1 MTNWKRLFT
10 ASFIALLFLF
20 SGLAAGPDQETQKQ
34 ASEISLDQKPPID
47 PRITVGELQNG
58 LRYYVRENGQP
69 ENRAELRL
77 VVNVGS
83 VQEDEDQL
91 GLAHFV
97 EHMAFNGTEHFAKQE
112 LVEFMESIGMRF
124 GPGLN
129 AMTGFD
135 ETIYM
140 LRIPTDSPDVIKT
153 AFQILEDWSH
163 ALSFEHEEID
173 KERGVIIEEWR
184 LGQGAVTRMRDKQF
198 PILFKGS
205 LYAERLPIGK
215 KDIIENFKYETL
227 KRFYKD
233 WYRPDL
239 MAVIA
244 VGDFDKMEVEAL
256 IKKHFSGLVNPPNP
270 RPRILAEVPDH
281 EETLSAIATDKEN
294 PSTTVAVYHKFPL
307 RDTETVG
314 ALRQMIVENMYN
326 GMLNQRFSEM
336 AQKPDS
342 PFLAAF
348 SGRGLFVK
356 SKEVYSFTAMVDEK
370 KIKDGLEALFV
381 ESERITRFGFTQS
394 ELDRQKINILRSLER
409 AYAEREKSQSAS
421 YASEYIRNFLQGEP
435 IPGIEYEFELYK
447 RFVPEITLEEINRLG
462 KEWII
467 DRNRVIMVNAP
478 EKEGFQV
485 PTETELLDVLAG
497 VADVEIKP
505 YEDTVTDEPLLAEIP
520 PPGQIVSTKTL
531 DKMEITE
538 WELSNGVRVVLK
550 PTDFKDDEIL
560 FRALSPGGTSLAE
573 DEDYIPATM
582 AAQIIS
588 MGGLRNFSAIDLQ
601 KMLSGKV
608 VGVSPLISEFEEG
621 LSGSA
626 SPKDLETM
634 FQLIYLRFT
643 APRADADIFKVMTNQ
658 MKTFLKNRD
667 ADPMTAFQDTLQTT
681 LSQNHIR
688 TRPPTVETIEEMDL
702 GKSYAFYK
710 DRFADAGDF
719 TFIFIGNIDLETM
732 KPLVERYLGA
742 LPTVDREESWRDV
755 GIDPPKGVIKKSV
768 HKGIEPKSQTSIV
781 FTGPF
786 QYDSAH
792 RMAIR
797 AMGMVLQTRL
807 REVLREDLGGT
818 YSVGVRPSYD
828 KIPDEEYSISIS
840 FGSDPKRVE
849 ELTKVIFQEIGKLK
863 TDVSEDEVRDAREA
877 IYRSTET
884 GLKQNRWLLTKLTF
898 KYRQG
903 ENPNKL
909 LLLWEEPIELLS
921 PEVIQEAAQ
930 KYFNMENYVLVSL
943 FPAKDIK
950 DLAFWSLI
958 TFNYRL
964 FSLKTGCR

>member
-1 MTNWKRLFT
+1 MTKWKRLLT
-10 ASFIALLFLF
+10 ASFIALLVVF
-20 SGLAAGPDQETQKQ
+20 SGFSQT
-34 ASEISLDQKPPID
+34 SLDQIPPID
-47 PRITVGELQNG
+47 PLITVGELKNG

-83 VQEDEDQL
+83 MQEDEDQL

-129 AMTGFD
+129 AMTSFD
-135 ETIYM
+135 ETVYM
-140 LRIPTDSPDVIKT
+140 LRVPTDKPEVIKT

-184 LGQGAVTRMRDKQF
+184 LGQGAGARMRDKQF
-198 PILFKGS
+198 PILFKDS

-215 KDIIENFKYETL
+215 KDIIENFKYDVI

-256 IKKHFSGLVNPPNP
+256 IKEHFSGLVNPPNP
-270 RPRILAEVPDH
+270 RPRVLAEVPDH
-281 EETLSAIATDKEN
+281 EETLTAIATDKETS
-294 PSTTVAVYHKFPL
+294 STTVSVYHKLPL
-307 RDTETVG
+307 REMETVG
-314 ALRQMIVENMYN
+314 ALRQMIVDNMYN

-336 AQKPDS
+336 TQKPDS

-356 SKEVYSFTAMVDEK
+356 SKEVYSLTALVDEK
-370 KIKDGLEALFV
+370 KIRDGLEALFV
-381 ESERITRFGFTQS
+381 ESERVARFGFTQS

-409 AYAEREKSQSAS
+409 AYDERDKGRSTS
-421 YASEYIRNFLQGEP
+421 YVSEYIRNFLQGEP

-447 RFVPEITLEEINRLG
+447 RFVPEISLEEINRLG
-462 KEWII
+462 KEWITV
-467 DRNRVIMVNAP
+467 RNRVILVSAP
-478 EKEGFQV
+478 EKEDLQM
-485 PTETELLDVLAG
+485 PTEEELLDVL
-497 VADVEIKP
+497 VSVDDKEIKP
-505 YEDTVTDEPLLAEIP
+505 YEDTVTDEPLLEDIP
-520 PPGQIVSTKTL
+520 QPGKIVSTKRL
-531 DKMEITE
+531 EKMGIIE

-560 FRALSPGGTSLAE
+560 FRALSPGGTSLAK
-573 DEDYIPATM
+573 DEDYIPAST

-588 MGGLRNFSAIDLQ
+588 MGGLRKFTAIDLQ

-608 VGVSPLISEFEEG
+608 VSVRPFISELEES

-626 SPKDLETM
+626 SSKDIETM
-634 FQLIYLRFT
+634 FQLIYLNFT
-643 APRADADIFKVMTNQ
+643 APRADADIFKVYVNQ
-658 MKTFLKNRD
+658 MKTLLKNRD
-667 ADPMTAFQDTLQTT
+667 ANPMTAFQDTLRST

-688 TRPPTVETIEEMDL
+688 TRPRTVETIEEMNL
-702 GKSYAFYK
+702 EKSYAFYK

-719 TFIFIGNIDLETM
+719 TFIFLGNIDLETI

-742 LPTVDREESWRDV
+742 LPTVDREESWKDV
-755 GIDPPKGVIKKSV
+755 GIDFPKGVIKKSV

-786 QYDSAH
+786 QYDSTH
-792 RMAIR
+792 RTAIR
-797 AMGMVLQTRL
+797 AMGMVFQTRL
-807 REVLREDLGGT
+807 REVLREELGGT
-818 YSVGVRPSYD
+818 YSVGASPSYV
-828 KIPDEEYSISIS
+828 KIPDAEYRISIS
-840 FGSDPKRVE
+840 FGSDPQRVE
-849 ELTKVIFQEIGKLK
+849 ELTKAIFQEIEKLK
-863 TDVSEDEVRDAREA
+863 IEDISEDEVRDAREA
-877 IYRSTET
+877 LYRSTET
-884 GLKQNRWLLTKLTF
+884 GFKQNSWLLAQLAY
-898 KYRQG
+898 KYLQG
-903 ENPNKL
+903 TDPNE
-909 LLLWEEPIELLS
+909 LLLWEEPLKLLS

-930 KYFNMENYVLVSL
+930 EYFNMENYVQISL
-943 FPAKDIK
+943 FPEKEIKDIK
-950 DLAFWSLI
+950 
-958 TFNYRL
+958 
-964 FSLKTGCR
+964 

>member
-1 MTNWKRLFT
+1 MTKWKRLLT
-10 ASFIALLFLF
+10 ASFVALLLVGA
-20 SGLAAGPDQETQKQ
+20 GLAAAQNQETQKQ
-34 ASEISLDQKPPID
+34 ASEISLDQIPPVD
-47 PRITVGELQNG
+47 PHITVGVLQNG

-83 VQEDEDQL
+83 IQEDEDQL

-140 LRIPTDSPDVIKT
+140 LRVPTDSPEVIKT

-184 LGQGAVTRMRDKQF
+184 LGQGAGARMRDKQF

-215 KDIIENFKYETL
+215 KDIIENFNYDVL

-244 VGDFDKMEVEAL
+244 VGDFDKQVVEDL
-256 IKKHFSGLVNPPNP
+256 IKVHFSGLVNPPNS
-270 RPRILAEVPDH
+270 RPRVLAEVPDH
-281 EETLSAIATDKEN
+281 EETLSAIATDKETS
-294 PSTTVAVYHKFPL
+294 STTVSVYFKFPL
-307 RDTETVG
+307 RDMETVG
-314 ALRQMIVENMYN
+314 ALRQMIVDNMYN
-326 GMLNQRFSEM
+326 GMLNQRFSEV

-356 SKEVYSFTAMVDEK
+356 SKEVYSLTALVDEK

-381 ESERITRFGFTQS
+381 ESERVARFGFTLS

-421 YASEYIRNFLQGEP
+421 YASEYIRSFLEGEP

-447 RFVPEITLEEINRLG
+447 RFVPEVTLEEINSLG
-462 KEWII
+462 KEWIT
-467 DRNRVIMVNAP
+467 DRNRVILVNAP
-478 EKEGFQV
+478 EKEDLQM
-485 PTETELLDVLAG
+485 PTEEELLNVLAS
-497 VADVEIKP
+497 VADLEIKP

-520 PPGQIVSTKTL
+520 QPGKIVSTKRL
-531 DKMEITE
+531 EKMEITE

-560 FRALSPGGTSLAE
+560 FQALSPGGTSLAE
-573 DEDYIPATM
+573 DEDYIPAST

-588 MGGLRNFSAIDLQ
+588 MGGLRNFTAINLQ

-608 VGVSPLISEFEEG
+608 VSVRPFISELEES

-634 FQLIYLRFT
+634 FQLIYLTFT
-643 APRADADIFKVMTNQ
+643 APRADADIFKVMINQ
-658 MKTFLKNRD
+658 MKTLLKNRD
-667 ADPMTAFQDTLQTT
+667 ANPMNAFQDTLRST

-688 TRPPTVETIEEMDL
+688 TRPRTVETIEEMDL
-702 GKSYAFYK
+702 EKSYAFYK

-719 TFIFIGNIDLETM
+719 TFIFIGNINLETM
-732 KPLVERYLGA
+732 KSLVERYLGA

-792 RMAIR
+792 RTAIR
-797 AMGMVLQTRL
+797 AMGMVFQTRL

-818 YSVGVRPSYD
+818 YSVGASPSYV
-828 KIPDEEYSISIS
+828 KIPDAEYRISIS
-840 FGSDPKRVE
+840 FGSDPQRVE
-849 ELTKVIFQEIGKLK
+849 ELTKTIFQEIEKLK
-863 TDVSEDEVRDAREA
+863 TEVSEDEVRDAREA
-877 IYRSTET
+877 LYRSTET
-884 GLKQNRWLLTKLTF
+884 GLKQNRWLLAQLVY

-903 ENPNKL
+903 SDPNE
-909 LLLWEEPIELLS
+909 LLLWEEPLKLLS
-921 PEVIQEAAQ
+921 PEVIQEAARQ
-930 KYFNMENYVLVSL
+930 YFNMENYVQVTL
-943 FPAKDIK
+943 FPAKEIK
-950 DLAFWSLI
+950 DINPVS
-958 TFNYRL
+958 YRL
-964 FSLKTGCR
+964 FSLETGGR

>member
-1 MTNWKRLFT
+1 MTKWKRLFT

-20 SGLAAGPDQETQKQ
+20 SGLAAGLNQESQKQ
-34 ASEISLDQKPPID
+34 ASRISLDQKPPID

-58 LRYYVRENGQP
+58 LRYYIRENGQP

-129 AMTGFD
+129 AMTSFD

-140 LRIPTDSPDVIKT
+140 LKIPTDSSDVIKT

-184 LGQGAVTRMRDKQF
+184 LGQGAAARMRDKQF
-198 PILFKGS
+198 PILFKDS

-244 VGDFDKMEVEAL
+244 VGDFDKQEVEAI
-256 IKKHFSGLVNPPNP
+256 IKEHFSGLVNPPNP
-270 RPRILAEVPDH
+270 RPRVLAEVPDH

-294 PSTTVAVYHKFPL
+294 SMTTVAVYHKFPL

-314 ALRQMIVENMYN
+314 ALQQIIVENMYN

-342 PFLAAF
+342 PFLMAF

-356 SKEVYSFTAMVDEK
+356 SKEVYTLTAMVDEK
-370 KIKDGLEALFV
+370 KIKDGLKALFV
-381 ESERITRFGFTQS
+381 ESERVSRFGFTQT

-409 AYAEREKSQSAS
+409 AFAEKEKSQSAS

-435 IPGIEYEFELYK
+435 IPGIEYEFELYT
-447 RFVPEITLEEINRLG
+447 RFVPEITLGDINRLG
-462 KEWII
+462 KEWIT
-467 DRNRVIMVNAP
+467 DHNRVIMVNAP
-478 EKEGFQV
+478 EKEDLQV
-485 PTETELLDVLAG
+485 PTEAELLDVLAS
-497 VADVEIKP
+497 VADIEIKP

-520 PPGQIVSTKTL
+520 QPGQIVSTKML
-531 DKMEITE
+531 DKLEITE

-550 PTDFKDDEIL
+550 PTGFKDDEIL
-560 FRALSPGGTSLAE
+560 FRAFSPGGTSLAE
-573 DEDYIPATM
+573 DEDFIPASI
-582 AAQIIS
+582 AAQIIFMS
-588 MGGLRNFSAIDLQ
+588 GLRNFSDIDLQ

-608 VGVSPLISEFEEG
+608 VRVRPLISEFEEG

-634 FQLIYLRFT
+634 FQLIYLRFMS
-643 APRADADIFKVMTNQ
+643 PRADTDIFKVMINQ
-658 MKTFLKNRD
+658 MKTVLKNRD
-667 ADPMTAFQDTLQTT
+667 ANPMTAFQDMLQTT

-688 TRPPTVETIEEMDL
+688 SRPLTVETIEEMDL
-702 GKSYAFYK
+702 EKSYAFYK

-732 KPLVERYLGA
+732 KPLVESYLGA
-742 LPTVDREESWRDV
+742 LPTVAREESWKDV

-792 RMAIR
+792 RTAIQ
-797 AMGMVLQTRL
+797 AMTMVLQTRL

-818 YSVGVRPSYD
+818 YGVGVRTFYD

-849 ELTKVIFQEIGKLK
+849 ELTKVIFQEIEKLK
-863 TDVSEDEVRDAREA
+863 TDVSKDEVNDAREA
-877 IYRSTET
+877 NYRSTET
-884 GLKQNRWLLTKLTF
+884 GLKQNSWLLTQLAF
-898 KYRQG
+898 RYRLG
-903 ENPNKL
+903 EDPSD
-909 LLLWEEPIELLS
+909 LLLWEEPLKLLS
-921 PEVIQEAAQ
+921 PEVIQAAAQ

-950 DLAFWSLI
+950 TLALLI
-958 TFNYRL
+958 KGTSYL
-964 FSLKTGCR
+964 IH

>member
-1 MTNWKRLFT
+1 MTKWKRLFT
-10 ASFIALLFLF
+10 SYFIALLFLF
-20 SGLAAGPDQETQKQ
+20 SGLAAGLDQETQKQ

-47 PRITVGELQNG
+47 PLITVGELQNG
-58 LRYYVRENGQP
+58 LRYYIRENGQP

-129 AMTGFD
+129 AWTGFD
-135 ETIYM
+135 DTTYM

-163 ALSFEHEEID
+163 ALSFEPEEID

-184 LGQGAVTRMRDKQF
+184 LGQGAATRMRDKQF

-215 KDIIENFKYETL
+215 KDILENFKYETL

-239 MAVIA
+239 MAIIA
-244 VGDFDKMEVEAL
+244 VGDFDKLEVEAL

-270 RPRILAEVPDH
+270 RPRLLAEVPDH
-281 EETLSAIATDKEN
+281 EETLSAIATDKEQ
-294 PSTTVAVYHKFPL
+294 SMTTVAVYHKFPL

-314 ALRQMIVENMYN
+314 ALRQSIVENMYN

-356 SKEVYSFTAMVDEK
+356 SKEVYSLTAVVDEK

-381 ESERITRFGFTQS
+381 ESERVSRFGFTQS

-409 AYAEREKSQSAS
+409 AVAERDKSQSAT
-421 YASEYIRNFLQGEP
+421 YASEFIRNFLQGEP
-435 IPGIEYEFELYK
+435 IPGIEYESKLYT
-447 RFVPEITLEEINRLG
+447 RFVPEITLEDINRLG
-462 KEWII
+462 KEWIT
-467 DRNRVIMVNAP
+467 DHNRVILVNAP
-478 EKEGFQV
+478 EKEDLQV
-485 PTETELLDVLAG
+485 PTEAELLDVLVS
-497 VADVEIKP
+497 VADIEIKP

-520 PPGQIVSTKTL
+520 QPGQIVSTKTL
-531 DKMEITE
+531 DEIEITE
-538 WELSNGVRVVLK
+538 WELSNGIRVVLK

-560 FRALSPGGTSLAE
+560 FRALSPGGASLAE
-573 DEDYIPATM
+573 DEDYIPASS
-582 AAQIIS
+582 AADIIS
-588 MGGLRNFSAIDLQ
+588 MGGLRNFSDIELQ
-601 KMLSGKV
+601 KMLTGKV
-608 VGVSPLISEFEEG
+608 VRVSPLISEFEEG

-634 FQLIYLRFT
+634 FQLIYLTFT
-643 APRADADIFKVMTNQ
+643 APRADADIFKAMTNQ
-658 MKTFLKNRD
+658 MKTILKNRD
-667 ADPMTAFQDTLQTT
+667 ADPMTAFQDTLQST

-688 TRPPTVETIEEMDL
+688 MRPITVETLEELDL
-702 GKSYAFYK
+702 EKSYAFYK

-732 KPLVERYLGA
+732 KPLVESYLGA
-742 LPTVDREESWRDV
+742 LPTVDRVESWKDT

-768 HKGIEPKSQTSIV
+768 HKGIDPKSQTSIV

-786 QYDSAH
+786 QYDSTH
-792 RMAIR
+792 RTAIR
-797 AMGMVLQTRL
+797 AMAMVLQTRL

-818 YSVGVRPSYD
+818 YSVGVRPSHD

-863 TDVSEDEVRDAREA
+863 TDVSEDEVNDAREA
-877 IYRSTET
+877 IFRSTET
-884 GLKQNRWLLTKLTF
+884 GLKQNRWLLTELAF
-898 KYRQG
+898 KYRLG
-903 ENPNKL
+903 EDPSKL
-909 LLLWEEPIELLS
+909 LLLWEEPLKLLS

-930 KYFNMENYVLVSL
+930 QYFNMENYVLVSL

-950 DLAFWSLI
+950 DLAFLNRGTLYLI
-958 TFNYRL
+958 HRIALNN
-964 FSLKTGCR
+964 

>member
-1 MTNWKRLFT
+1 MTNWKRLST

-20 SGLAAGPDQETQKQ
+20 SGLAAGLDQETQKQ
-34 ASEISLDQKPPID
+34 ASEIPLDQKPPID
-47 PRITVGELQNG
+47 PLITVGELQNG

-83 VQEDEDQL
+83 VLEDEDQL

-135 ETIYM
+135 DTTYM
-140 LRIPTDSPDVIKT
+140 LRIPTDKPDVIET

-163 ALSFEHEEID
+163 ALSFEPEEID

-184 LGQGAVTRMRDKQF
+184 LGQGAGARMRDKQF

-215 KDIIENFKYETL
+215 KDILENFKYETL

-270 RPRILAEVPDH
+270 RPRVLAEVPDH
-281 EETLSAIATDKEN
+281 EETLSTIATDKEQ
-294 PSTTVAVYHKFPL
+294 SMTTVAVYHKFPL

-314 ALRQMIVENMYN
+314 ALRQSIVENMYN

-356 SKEVYSFTAMVDEK
+356 SKEVYSLTAVVDEK

-381 ESERITRFGFTQS
+381 ESERVSRFGFTQS
-394 ELDRQKINILRSLER
+394 ELDRQKINLLRSLER
-409 AYAEREKSQSAS
+409 AVAERDKSQSAT
-421 YASEYIRNFLQGEP
+421 YASEFIRNFLQGEP
-435 IPGIEYEFELYK
+435 IPGIEYEYELYT
-447 RFVPEITLEEINRLG
+447 RFVPEITLEDINRLG
-462 KEWII
+462 KEWIT
-467 DRNRVIMVNAP
+467 DHNRVIMVSAP
-478 EKEGFQV
+478 EKEDLQM
-485 PTETELLDVLAG
+485 PTEEELLDVLVS
-497 VADVEIKP
+497 VADIEIKP

-520 PPGQIVSTKTL
+520 QPGQIVSTKTL
-531 DKMEITE
+531 DEIEITE
-538 WELSNGVRVVLK
+538 WELSNGIRVVLK

-560 FRALSPGGTSLAE
+560 FRALSPGGASLAE
-573 DEDYIPATM
+573 DEDYIPASS
-582 AAQIIS
+582 AADIIS
-588 MGGLRNFSAIDLQ
+588 MGGLRDFSDIELQ
-601 KMLSGKV
+601 KMLTGKV
-608 VGVSPLISEFEEG
+608 VRVSPLISEFEEG

-634 FQLIYLRFT
+634 FQLIYLTFT
-643 APRADADIFKVMTNQ
+643 APRADADIFKAMTNQ
-658 MKTFLKNRD
+658 MKTILKNRD
-667 ADPMTAFQDTLQTT
+667 ANPMTAFQDTLQST

-688 TRPPTVETIEEMDL
+688 MRPITVETLEELDL
-702 GKSYAFYK
+702 EKSLAFYK

-742 LPTVDREESWRDV
+742 LPTVDRKESWKDT

-792 RMAIR
+792 RTAIR
-797 AMGMVLQTRL
+797 AMAMVLQTRL

-818 YSVGVRPSYD
+818 YSVGVRPSND

-863 TDVSEDEVRDAREA
+863 TDVSEDEVNDAREA
-877 IYRSTET
+877 IFRSTET
-884 GLKQNRWLLTKLTF
+884 GLKQNRWLLTQLAF
-898 KYRQG
+898 RYRLG
-903 ENPNKL
+903 EDPGKHL
-909 LLLWEEPIELLS
+909 LQWEEPLKLLN

-930 KYFNMENYVLVSL
+930 EYFNMENYVLVSL
-943 FPAKDIK
+943 FPAKVIK
-950 DLAFWSLI
+950 DLAFLNRGTLYLI
-958 TFNYRL
+958 YRIAQNN
-964 FSLKTGCR
+964 

>member
-1 MTNWKRLFT
+1 MTKWKRLVT

-20 SGLAAGPDQETQKQ
+20 SGLAAEQNQETRKQ
-34 ASEISLDQKPPID
+34 ASEISLDQIPPID
-47 PRITVGELQNG
+47 PNVTVGKLQNG

-83 VQEDEDQL
+83 MQEDEDQL
-91 GLAHFV
+91 GLAHFL

-129 AMTGFD
+129 AMTSFD

-140 LRIPTDSPDVIKT
+140 LRVPTDSPEVIKT

-184 LGQGAVTRMRDKQF
+184 LGQGAGARMRDKQF

-227 KRFYKD
+227 KRFYED

-244 VGDFDKMEVEAL
+244 VGDFDKMEVENL
-256 IKKHFSGLVNPPNP
+256 IKEHFSGLVNPLNP
-270 RPRILAEVPDH
+270 RPRVLAEVPDH
-281 EETLSAIATDKEN
+281 EETLTAIATDKETS
-294 PSTTVAVYHKFPL
+294 STSVSVYFKHPL
-307 RDTETVG
+307 REMETVG

-326 GMLNQRFSEM
+326 GMLNQRFSEVT
-336 AQKPDS
+336 QKPDS

-356 SKEVYSFTAMVDEK
+356 SKEVYSLSAMVDEK
-370 KIKDGLEALFV
+370 KIKDGLEALFI
-381 ESERITRFGFTQS
+381 ESERISRFGFTQT

-409 AYAEREKSQSAS
+409 AFAEKDKSQSTS
-421 YASEYIRNFLQGEP
+421 YVSEYIRNLLQGEP
-435 IPGIEYEFELYK
+435 IPGIEYEFELYN

-462 KEWII
+462 KEWIT
-467 DRNRVIMVNAP
+467 DQNRVIMVNAP
-478 EKEGFQV
+478 EKEDLQI
-485 PTETELLDVLAG
+485 PTEEELLNVLAA
-497 VADVEIKP
+497 VADIEIKP
-505 YEDTVTDEPLLAEIP
+505 YEDTVTDEPLLEEIP
-520 PPGQIVSTKTL
+520 QPGKIVSTKTL
-531 DKMEITE
+531 DDKGITE
-538 WELSNGVRVVLK
+538 WELSNGVLVVLK

-560 FRALSPGGTSLAE
+560 FRAFSPGGTSLAK
-573 DEDYIPATM
+573 DEDYIPAST

-588 MGGLRNFSAIDLQ
+588 MGGLRNFTAIDLR
-601 KMLSGKV
+601 KKLSGKV
-608 VGVSPLISEFEEG
+608 VRVTPYIYELEER

-634 FQLIYLRFT
+634 FQLIYLTFT
-643 APRADADIFKVMTNQ
+643 APRADPNIFKVMVNQ
-658 MKTFLKNRD
+658 MKTVLKNRD
-667 ADPMTAFQDTLQTT
+667 ANPMTAFQDTLRST

-688 TRPPTVETIEEMDL
+688 TKPMTVETIAEMDL
-702 GKSYAFYK
+702 EKSYAFYN

-719 TFIFIGNIDLETM
+719 TFIFIGNIDLETT

-742 LPTVDREESWRDV
+742 LPTVHREESWKDV
-755 GIDPPKGVIKKSV
+755 GIELPKGMIKKSV
-768 HKGIEPKSQTSIV
+768 YKGIEPKSQTSIV
-781 FTGPF
+781 FSGPF
-786 QYDSAH
+786 QYEPAH
-792 RMAIR
+792 RLIIR
-797 AMGMVLQTRL
+797 AMGMVFQTRL

-818 YSVGVRPSYD
+818 YSVSASPSYV
-828 KIPDEEYSISIS
+828 KIPDAEYRISIS
-840 FGSDPKRVE
+840 FGSDPQRVE
-849 ELTKVIFQEIGKLK
+849 ELTKVIFQEIEKLK

-877 IYRSTET
+877 LYRSTET
-884 GLKQNRWLLTKLTF
+884 GFKQNSWLITQIAY
-898 KYRQG
+898 KYSEGGHLDELYQ
-903 ENPNKL
+903 
-909 LLLWEEPIELLS
+909 WEETLGVLS

-930 KYFNMENYVLVSL
+930 EYFNMDNYIQVSL
-943 FPAKDIK
+943 FPEKDIK
-950 DLAFWSLI
+950 
-958 TFNYRL
+958 
-964 FSLKTGCR
+964 

>member
-1 MTNWKRLFT
+1 MTNWKRLST

-20 SGLAAGPDQETQKQ
+20 SGLAAGLDQETQKQ
-34 ASEISLDQKPPID
+34 ASEIPLDQKPPID
-47 PRITVGELQNG
+47 PLITVGELQNG

-83 VQEDEDQL
+83 VLEDEDQL

-135 ETIYM
+135 DTTYM
-140 LRIPTDSPDVIKT
+140 LRIPTDKPDVIET

-163 ALSFEHEEID
+163 ALSFEPEEID

-184 LGQGAVTRMRDKQF
+184 LGQGAGARMRDKQF

-215 KDIIENFKYETL
+215 KDILENFKYETL

-270 RPRILAEVPDH
+270 RPRVLAEVPDH
-281 EETLSAIATDKEN
+281 EETLSTIATDKEQ
-294 PSTTVAVYHKFPL
+294 SMTTVAVYHKFPL

-314 ALRQMIVENMYN
+314 ALRQSIVENMYN

-356 SKEVYSFTAMVDEK
+356 SKEVYSLTAVVDEK

-381 ESERITRFGFTQS
+381 ESERVSRFGFTQS
-394 ELDRQKINILRSLER
+394 ELDRQKINLLRSLER
-409 AYAEREKSQSAS
+409 AVAERDKSQSAT
-421 YASEYIRNFLQGEP
+421 YASEFIRNFLQGEP
-435 IPGIEYEFELYK
+435 IPGIEYEYELYT
-447 RFVPEITLEEINRLG
+447 RFVPEITLEDINRLG
-462 KEWII
+462 KEWIT
-467 DRNRVIMVNAP
+467 DHNRVIMVSAP
-478 EKEGFQV
+478 EKEDLQM
-485 PTETELLDVLAG
+485 PTEEELLDVLVS
-497 VADVEIKP
+497 VADIEIKP
-505 YEDTVTDEPLLAEIP
+505 YEDTVTDEPLLAEILQ
-520 PPGQIVSTKTL
+520 PGQIVSTKTL
-531 DKMEITE
+531 DEIEITE
-538 WELSNGVRVVLK
+538 WELSNGIRVVLK

-560 FRALSPGGTSLAE
+560 FRALSPGGASLAE
-573 DEDYIPATM
+573 DEDYIPASS
-582 AAQIIS
+582 AADIIS
-588 MGGLRNFSAIDLQ
+588 MGGLRDFSDIELQ
-601 KMLSGKV
+601 KMLTGKV
-608 VGVSPLISEFEEG
+608 VRVSPLISEFEEG

-634 FQLIYLRFT
+634 FQLIYLTFT
-643 APRADADIFKVMTNQ
+643 APRADADIFKAMTNQ
-658 MKTFLKNRD
+658 MKTILKNRD
-667 ADPMTAFQDTLQTT
+667 ANPMTAFQDTLQST

-688 TRPPTVETIEEMDL
+688 MRPITVETLEELDL
-702 GKSYAFYK
+702 EKSLAFYK

-742 LPTVDREESWRDV
+742 LPTVDRKESWKDT

-792 RMAIR
+792 RTAIR
-797 AMGMVLQTRL
+797 AMAMVLQTRL

-818 YSVGVRPSYD
+818 YSVGVRPSND

-863 TDVSEDEVRDAREA
+863 TDVSEDEVNDAREA
-877 IYRSTET
+877 IFRSTET
-884 GLKQNRWLLTKLTF
+884 GLKQNRWLLTQLAF
-898 KYRQG
+898 RYRLG
-903 ENPNKL
+903 EDPGKHL
-909 LLLWEEPIELLS
+909 LQWEEPLKLLN

-930 KYFNMENYVLVSL
+930 EYFNMENYVLVSL
-943 FPAKDIK
+943 FPAKVIK
-950 DLAFWSLI
+950 DLAFLNRGTLYLI
-958 TFNYRL
+958 YRIAQNN
-964 FSLKTGCR
+964 

>member
-1 MTNWKRLFT
+1 MTKWKRIFT

-20 SGLAAGPDQETQKQ
+20 SALAAGLNQESQKQ
-34 ASEISLDQKPPID
+34 ASRISLDQKPPID

-58 LRYYVRENGQP
+58 LRYYIRENGQP

-129 AMTGFD
+129 AMTSFD

-140 LRIPTDSPDVIKT
+140 LKIPTDSYDVIKT

-184 LGQGAVTRMRDKQF
+184 LGQGAAARMRDKQF

-227 KRFYKD
+227 KRFYTD

-244 VGDFDKMEVEAL
+244 VGDFDKQEVEAM
-256 IKKHFSGLVNPPNP
+256 IKEHFSGLANPPNP
-270 RPRILAEVPDH
+270 RPRVLAEVPDH

-294 PSTTVAVYHKFPL
+294 SMTTVAVYHKFPL

-314 ALRQMIVENMYN
+314 ALQQIIVENMYN

-342 PFLAAF
+342 PFLMAF

-356 SKEVYSFTAMVDEK
+356 SKEVYTLTAMVDEK
-370 KIKDGLEALFV
+370 KIKDGLKALFV
-381 ESERITRFGFTQS
+381 ESERVSRFGFTQT

-409 AYAEREKSQSAS
+409 AFAEREKSQSAS

-435 IPGIEYEFELYK
+435 IPGIEYEFELYT
-447 RFVPEITLEEINRLG
+447 RFVPEITLGDINRLG
-462 KEWII
+462 KEWIT
-467 DRNRVIMVNAP
+467 DHNRVIMVNAP
-478 EKEGFQV
+478 EKEDFQV
-485 PTETELLDVLAG
+485 PTEAELLDVLAS
-497 VADVEIKP
+497 VADIEIKP

-520 PPGQIVSTKTL
+520 QPGQIVSTKML
-531 DKMEITE
+531 DKLEITE

-550 PTDFKDDEIL
+550 PTSFKDDEIL
-560 FRALSPGGTSLAE
+560 FSAFSPGGTSLAE
-573 DEDYIPATM
+573 DEDFIPAST
-582 AAQIIS
+582 AAQIIFMS
-588 MGGLRNFSAIDLQ
+588 GLRNFSDIDLQ

-608 VGVSPLISEFEEG
+608 VRVRPLISEFEEG

-634 FQLIYLRFT
+634 FQLIYLRFM
-643 APRADADIFKVMTNQ
+643 APRADTDIFKVMINQ
-658 MKTFLKNRD
+658 MKTVLKNRD
-667 ADPMTAFQDTLQTT
+667 ANPMTAFQDMLQTT

-688 TRPPTVETIEEMDL
+688 SRPLTVETIEEMDL
-702 GKSYAFYK
+702 EKSYAFYK

-732 KPLVERYLGA
+732 KPLVESYLGA
-742 LPTVDREESWRDV
+742 LPTVAREESWKDV

-792 RMAIR
+792 RTAIR
-797 AMGMVLQTRL
+797 AMTMVLRTRL

-818 YSVGVRPSYD
+818 YGVGVRTFYD

-849 ELTKVIFQEIGKLK
+849 ELTKVIFQEIEKLK
-863 TDVSEDEVRDAREA
+863 TDVSEDEVNDAREA
-877 IYRSTET
+877 NYRSTET
-884 GLKQNRWLLTKLTF
+884 GLKQNSWLLSQLVF
-898 KYRQG
+898 RYRLG
-903 ENPNKL
+903 EDPSD
-909 LLLWEEPIELLS
+909 LLLWEEPLKLLS
-921 PEVIQEAAQ
+921 PEVIQAAAQ

-950 DLAFWSLI
+950 TLAFLI
-958 TFNYRL
+958 KGTSYL
-964 FSLKTGCR
+964 IH